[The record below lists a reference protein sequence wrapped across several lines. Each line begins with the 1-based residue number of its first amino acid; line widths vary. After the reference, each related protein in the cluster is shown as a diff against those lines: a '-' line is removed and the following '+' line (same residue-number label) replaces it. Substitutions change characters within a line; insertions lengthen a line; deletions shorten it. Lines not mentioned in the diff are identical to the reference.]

1 MAYDFPTTYQLNDI
15 AKVPDHYEDYNYLVD

>member
-15 AKVPDHYEDYNYLVD
+15 AKVSDHYEDYNYLVD